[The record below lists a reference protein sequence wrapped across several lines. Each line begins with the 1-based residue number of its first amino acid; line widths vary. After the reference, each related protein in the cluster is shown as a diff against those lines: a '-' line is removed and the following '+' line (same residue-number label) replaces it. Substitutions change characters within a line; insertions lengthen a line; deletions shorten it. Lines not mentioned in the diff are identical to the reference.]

1 MSFQFI
7 LSCLYFFLPA
17 YFANMVPP
25 LVGRANLFNFLNK
38 PVDFNKK
45 FLGKPFLGDHKTWRG
60 VVCGI
65 ILGVLVV
72 WIQVWLYQFPATKGI
87 STIIKYDRPDIWLFA
102 FLISAGAVF
111 GDLLFAF
118 IKRRVNVEPGGMF
131 MPFDQTNYVV
141 GAALFLTP
149 LLGFNIMVWTTLFVA
164 TFLLHLVF
172 NRIGYLLGLH
182 KNKW

>member
-1 MSFQFI
+1 MSLQFI

-17 YFANMVPP
+17 YFTNMVPP
-25 LVGRANLFNFLNK
+25 LVRRANLFNFLDK
-38 PVDFNKK
+38 PVDFDKN
-45 FLGKPFLGDHKTWRG
+45 FLGKPLLGTHKTWRG

-65 ILGVLVV
+65 ILGMIVV
-72 WIQVWLYQFPATKGI
+72 WIQVWLYQFPSIKNI
-87 STIIKYDRPDIWLFA
+87 SLIDYHRPDIWLFS
-102 FLISAGAVF
+102 FLISSGAAF

-118 IKRRVNVEPGGMF
+118 IKRRINIAPGGMF

-149 LLGFNIMVWTTLFVA
+149 LLGFNIMVWITLFIA